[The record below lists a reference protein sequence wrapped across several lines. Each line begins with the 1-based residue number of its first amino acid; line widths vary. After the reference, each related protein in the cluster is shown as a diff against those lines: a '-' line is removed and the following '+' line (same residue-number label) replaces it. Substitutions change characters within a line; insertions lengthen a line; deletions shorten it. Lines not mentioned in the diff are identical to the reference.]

1 MPKEVA
7 TVIDCYLA
15 VTGAPLEAVKRVAMI
30 AEGAGIDI
38 DAAVDACV
46 RRFDRLGKNAIDLK
60 RATFATEFGRSLE
73 YYSGLVFQIEVGL
86 ERDASQ
92 IAGGGRYDGLLAKLG
107 AARDVPAIGSAIHT
121 ERLLAAVAEGRVMA
135 TKLTI
140 AVPSKGRL
148 KDQAADLFEH
158 AGMALRKKGHERG
171 YNGALAG
178 LDGVEVVFVSAAE
191 IVHQL
196 RTGRV
201 HLGVTGEDLIRETL
215 ADVDGTVEFLAP
227 LGFGRADVVVAVP
240 DCWIDVGGM
249 ADLEDVA
256 AQFARAHGRRLR
268 VATKYMTL
276 TRRFFA
282 AHGITG
288 YRIVESVGATEATP
302 ATGTAEL
309 IVDITTTGM
318 TLRANHLKLLDDGL
332 ILKSQAHLLA
342 ARAAPWSPAVTKLR
356 DEILVRLKP

>member
-1 MPKEVA
+1 
-7 TVIDCYLA
+7 
-15 VTGAPLEAVKRVAMI
+15 
-30 AEGAGIDI
+30 
-38 DAAVDACV
+38 
-46 RRFDRLGKNAIDLK
+46 
-60 RATFATEFGRSLE
+60 
-73 YYSGLVFQIEVGL
+73 
-86 ERDASQ
+86 
-92 IAGGGRYDGLLAKLG
+92 
-107 AARDVPAIGSAIHT
+107 
-121 ERLLAAVAEGRVMA
+121 MA

-256 AQFARAHGRRLR
+256 AQFACAHGRRLR

-288 YRIVESVGATEATP
+288 YRIVESVGSTEATP

-356 DEILVRLKP
+356 DEILIRLKP